1 MALTG
6 TFEDISFAELLQV
19 LNVSHKSGRLEVW
32 RGKDRAQIFVVDG
45 DVARAVSRRDRGR
58 EVVYRIL
65 GWKTGEFSFERG
77 DEPVARDINESTEAL
92 ILEGMKRFDEWEQ
105 VEAAMPKMHVVL
117 RQRAFAVNELY
128 ERLTGE
134 AKKVLQLVD
143 ARRNIATIVRECGL
157 DPTQAVL
164 AVNELLAEGVV
175 EEWMPEPESPEVVK
189 TVGRLPEAR
198 GVIDL
203 TQSSYFSSKRRL
215 SENHA
220 APGVAGRKDPKE
232 SA

>member
-6 TFEDISFAELLQV
+6 TFEDVSFAELLQL
-19 LNVSHKSGRLEVW
+19 LNVSRKSGLLEVW

-45 DVARAVSRRDRGR
+45 DVARAISRRDRGP

-65 GWKTGEFSFERG
+65 GWKTGEFSFVRNA
-77 DEPVARDINESTEAL
+77 EPVARDVNESTEAL

-128 ERLTGE
+128 ERLTAE
-134 AKKVLQLVD
+134 AQKALQLVD
-143 ARRNIATIVRECGL
+143 ARRNIATIVRESGL
-157 DPTQAVL
+157 DPTQAVM

-175 EEWMPEPESPEVVK
+175 EEWTPESESSEVVK
-189 TVGRLPEAR
+189 TAGRLPEAR

-215 SENHA
+215 SENHGTPA
-220 APGVAGRKDPKE
+220 GVGRKQTKE
-232 SA
+232 SE

>member
-6 TFEDISFAELLQV
+6 TFEDISFAELLQL

-32 RGKDRAQIFVVDG
+32 RGKDRAKIFVVDG
-45 DVARAVSRRDRGR
+45 DVARAISRRDRGPD
-58 EVVYRIL
+58 VVYRIL

-77 DEPVARDINESTEAL
+77 EEPVARDINESTEAL

-128 ERLTGE
+128 ERLTAE
-134 AKKVLQLVD
+134 AQKVLQLVD
-143 ARRNIATIVRECGL
+143 ARRNIATIVRESGL
-157 DPTQAVL
+157 DATQAVM

-175 EEWMPEPESPEVVK
+175 EEWTPESELSEVVK
-189 TVGRLPEAR
+189 TAGRLPEAC

-220 APGVAGRKDPKE
+220 TPAGIGRKHTKE
-232 SA
+232 SE

>member
-19 LNVSHKSGRLEVW
+19 LNVSHKSGLLEVW
-32 RGKDRAQIFVVDG
+32 RGKDRAEIFVVEG
-45 DVARAVSRRDRGR
+45 NVARAISRRDRGPD
-58 EVVYRIL
+58 VVYRIL
-65 GWKTGEFSFERG
+65 GWKTGDFSFERSE
-77 DEPVARDINESTEAL
+77 EPVARDISESTEAL

-128 ERLTGE
+128 ERLTPE
-134 AKKVLQLVD
+134 AQKALQLVD
-143 ARRNIATIVRECGL
+143 ARRDIATIVRESGL
-157 DPTQAVL
+157 EPTQAVI

-175 EEWMPEPESPEVVK
+175 EEWSPESPSPEVVE
-189 TVGRLPEAR
+189 TAGRLPEAR

-220 APGVAGRKDPKE
+220 ASGGVGRKNAKE
-232 SA
+232 SG